1 MGCKN
6 VFRKEK
12 KVVVE
17 KPLTPNRIDFK
28 ENKDYYAL
36 ESYST
41 FTNWTLKDFVTILL
55 STNKLQFPVTVISSD
70 ENDFNCQDA
79 AGTKFMFTLKY
90 SLIES
95 RTVFTLAVGV
105 ETFTYSLKNKLSPK
119 DVPELSLLT
128 YKKVVNNKKY
138 GITISRNLLEVELM
152 MLENQT
158 KFYNI
163 KIRLVGSRQIE
174 LLEKFVESMN
184 VEDVFENVNTASD
197 LFKNFTKKF
206 DLTAETLKRLDVCAT
221 LSENEQI
228 YSKVSLLKNQ
238 VVEYTITNEY
248 GTFYF
253 SKDGAVSFKTL
264 DSNITITIEN
274 LVDVVTKVPDFIT
287 NFSEIVTFANG
298 VLDKLNNNTLL

>member
-6 VFRKEK
+6 VFRREK
-12 KVVVE
+12 KVEVE

-55 STNKLQFPVTVISSD
+55 STNKLQFPVTVISSE
-70 ENDFNCQDA
+70 ENDFYCQDA

-90 SLIES
+90 SMIES
-95 RTVFTLAVGV
+95 KTLFTLALDR
-105 ETFTYSLKNKLSPK
+105 ETFTYSLRNKLSPR
-119 DVPELSLLT
+119 DVPELSFLT

-138 GITISRNLLEVELM
+138 GITISRKKFEVELM

-158 KFYNI
+158 SFYDI
-163 KIRLVGSRQIE
+163 EIRLVGSRQLE
-174 LLEKFVESMN
+174 LLERFVESMN
-184 VEDVFENVNTASD
+184 IEDVFENVNTASD
-197 LFKNFTKKF
+197 LLKNFIKKF
-206 DLTAETLKRLDVCAT
+206 DLTAETLKRFDVCAS

-228 YSKVSLLKNQ
+228 YSKVGLSKNQ

-248 GTFYF
+248 GTFYI
-253 SKDGAVSFKTL
+253 SKNGAVSFKTL
-264 DSNITITIEN
+264 DSNISITIEN
-274 LVDVVTKVPDFIT
+274 LADAASKTPECITKF
-287 NFSEIVTFANG
+287 NEIATFANS
-298 VLDKLNNNTLL
+298 VLDLITNNTLL

>member
-12 KVVVE
+12 KVKIE

-105 ETFTYSLKNKLSPK
+105 ETFTYSLKNKLSPR

-253 SKDGAVSFKTL
+253 SKDGTVSFKTL

-274 LVDVVTKVPDFIT
+274 LADVVSKVPDFIT